1 MAETDVIANQRI
13 ILENQKL
20 ILANQEQIQ
29 QNQGIIQK
37 NQEKLDIIIRN
48 QEQILAS
55 LKK

>member
-1 MAETDVIANQRI
+1 MAETDVITNQRI

-20 ILANQEQIQ
+20 ILANQEHIQ

-37 NQEKLDIIIRN
+37 NQEKLDIIIQN
-48 QEQILAS
+48 QEQILAA

>member
-1 MAETDVIANQRI
+1 MAETDVIANQQV

-20 ILANQEQIQ
+20 ILANQEQIKD
-29 QNQGIIQK
+29 NQEIIKK

>member
-1 MAETDVIANQRI
+1 MAETDVIANQRT

-20 ILANQEQIQ
+20 ILANQDQIKE
-29 QNQGIIQK
+29 NQDIIRA

-48 QEQILAS
+48 QEQILAV

>member
-1 MAETDVIANQRI
+1 MAEADVITNQKI

-20 ILANQEQIQ
+20 ILANQEQIR

>member
-20 ILANQEQIQ
+20 ILANQEHIR

-37 NQEKLDIIIRN
+37 NQEKLDIIIQN
-48 QEQILAS
+48 QGQILAA